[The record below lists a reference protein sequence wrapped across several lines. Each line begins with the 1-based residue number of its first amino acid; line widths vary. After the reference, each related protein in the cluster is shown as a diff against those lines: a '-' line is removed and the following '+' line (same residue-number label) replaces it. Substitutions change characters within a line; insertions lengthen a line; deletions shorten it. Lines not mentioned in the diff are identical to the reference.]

1 MQEKEY
7 SNAKMLWDIINKD
20 IYIQNIVENFKGKVK
35 KISR

>member
-7 SNAKMLWDIINKD
+7 SNAKKLWEIINKD